1 MKIKYIFKK
10 NKTERNK
17 IEINIKR
24 IFSFFLIIISVF
36 LIISIFI
43 FFYISK
49 YSKPFLFDNTNY
61 IEENKV
67 GLLLGTSPITS
78 AGERSLFFIT
88 RMEAAKNLLDNK
100 KIEYILVSGDNR
112 SVAYNE
118 PKYMRNYLLKLGTA
132 TTSIISDYAGRR
144 TLDSV
149 LRSNQIFNQ
158 NKITIISQKFH
169 NERAVFIARKNNI
182 EAIGFNAVYPYK
194 NFFSNFRVN
203 AKTFIRELLARDIA
217 VFDLFIGK
225 KPEILGESI
234 EIKNENILEIK
245 KLLPEEKA

>member
-1 MKIKYIFKK
+1 MKIKNIFKK
-10 NKTERNK
+10 
-17 IEINIKR
+17 IL
-24 IFSFFLIIISVF
+24 SFFFISFFIF
-36 LIISIFI
+36 LAVSLFI

-49 YSKPFLFDNTNY
+49 YSRPFIFDDINK
-61 IEENKV
+61 IEKNKV
-67 GLLLGTSPITS
+67 GLLLGTSPVTS

-88 RMEAAKNLLDNK
+88 RMEAAKKLLEND

-118 PKYMRNYLLKLGTA
+118 PKYMKNYLLKLDIA

-169 NERAVFIARKNNI
+169 NERAIFIARKNNI
-182 EAIGFNAVYPYK
+182 EAVGFNAIYPYD
-194 NFFSNFRVN
+194 NFFSNFKVN

-217 VFDLFIGK
+217 ILDLFIGK

-234 EIKNENILEIK
+234 EIKNENILKIK

>member
-1 MKIKYIFKK
+1 MKIKYIFRKS
-10 NKTERNK
+10 K
-17 IEINIKR
+17 IRINIKK
-24 IFSFFLIIISVF
+24 IFSILFIFIFIFLA
-36 LIISIFI
+36 LSIFI
-43 FFYISK
+43 FFYISQ
-49 YSKPFLFDNTNY
+49 YSKPFIFND
-61 IEENKV
+61 IEKIEKNKV
-67 GLLLGTSPITS
+67 GLLLGTSPVTS
-78 AGERSLFFIT
+78 AGDRSLFFIT

-112 SVAYNE
+112 SVTYNE

-132 TTSIISDYAGRR
+132 TSNIISDYAGRR

-158 NKITIISQKFH
+158 NKITVISQKFH
-169 NERAVFIARKNNI
+169 NERAIFIARKNDI
-182 EAIGFNAVYPYK
+182 EAVGFNAIYPYK

-203 AKTFIRELLARDIA
+203 TKTFLRELLARDIA

-225 KPEILGESI
+225 KPQILGENI

>member
-1 MKIKYIFKK
+1 
-10 NKTERNK
+10 
-17 IEINIKR
+17 
-24 IFSFFLIIISVF
+24 
-36 LIISIFI
+36 
-43 FFYISK
+43 
-49 YSKPFLFDNTNY
+49 
-61 IEENKV
+61 
-67 GLLLGTSPITS
+67 
-78 AGERSLFFIT
+78 
-88 RMEAAKNLLDNK
+88 MEAAKNLLDNK